1 MPSLTTPSRTYSG
14 VVNEHTAPD
23 KNWNYFSPIQHEKNK
38 PETGVGC
45 GRQTREVIQR
55 QRQRLGLEAAVRA
68 AEEDIGNDVQP
79 RLLVYVVAHHKD
91 LPDDLRHT
99 AQQNDV
105 ERAEPVA
112 DHGSGLAKCNFRH

>member
-1 MPSLTTPSRTYSG
+1 M
-14 VVNEHTAPD
+14 VNTE
-23 KNWNYFSPIQHEKNK
+23 EL
-38 PETGVGC
+38 
-45 GRQTREVIQR
+45 
-55 QRQRLGLEAAVRA
+55 QRLGLEAAVRA

-79 RLLVYVVAHHKD
+79 CLLVYVVAHHKD